1 MDDMLIVSRNISRIN
16 NLKKQLNKSFSMKDL
31 GSTKQILGMKIDRN
45 RSTKKLWLSQEKYIE
60 KVLQNFNTKKA
71 KEVSCP
77 FANHFKLS
85 SKQSPA
91 TNVEKE
97 EMDKVPY
104 ASAVGSL
111 KYAARY
117 CSLSWSSE

>member
-1 MDDMLIVSRNISRIN
+1 
-16 NLKKQLNKSFSMKDL
+16 
-31 GSTKQILGMKIDRN
+31 MKIDRD
-45 RSTKKLWLSQEKYIE
+45 RSAKKLWLSQEKYIE
-60 KVLQNFNTKKA
+60 KVLQKLNMEKA

-85 SKQSPA
+85 SKQSPS
-91 TNVEKE
+91 TNEEKE

-117 CSLSWSSE
+117 FSLSWSSE